1 MKLLTVVKKA
11 VKKVE
16 QSHGAVRCFINR
28 KSGQEK
34 GHHFCW
40 IEVNLDDIRIDGQFS
55 MEDLLSND
63 WILEEDVVWNR

>member
-1 MKLLTVVKKA
+1 MKLLTAIKKA
-11 VKKVE
+11 NKKAE

-34 GHHFCW
+34 SQDWCW
-40 IEVNLDDIRIDGQFS
+40 IKVNLEDISIDGQFS

-63 WILEEDVVWNR
+63 WILEEDVV